1 LHNAEEIERK
11 DIRVGDDVVVEKAG
25 KIIPHVVRA
34 EQHLR
39 KTELPPFQ
47 FPTDCPECGEPLSKD
62 EGGVSIRCTN
72 IECPAQIRERI
83 LFFASRK
90 AMNID
95 GLGEKIV
102 DQLVSQRLVKTCGDL
117 YRLTVDQIASLDR
130 MGKKSAVNLVEAI
143 AESRN
148 RGLSRLLN
156 ALSIRHVGVETAD
169 VLARHYQKIDA
180 LINADAGELAQ
191 INMIGPIVAESVHE
205 FFKSKHGV
213 AVIEELK
220 TLGVSVIRGGRQ
232 ETSEPQASGL
242 LPPASL
248 IGQVFSG
255 KTFVVTGKLQRFK
268 RDEIEQMIKD
278 CGGHTTGSVSKKT
291 DFVVAGE
298 DAGSKL
304 AKAGEL
310 GVPVLSEDEFLA
322 MLPDTARNE
331 VRDLF
336 GDLS

>member
-1 LHNAEEIERK
+1 MHNAEEIERK

-102 DQLVSQRLVKTCGDL
+102 DQLVSQRLVKTAADL
-117 YRLTVDQIASLDR
+117 YRLTVDQIASLER
-130 MGKKSAVNLVEAI
+130 MGKKSAANLAGAI
-143 AESRN
+143 AESKN

-156 ALSIRHVGVETAD
+156 ALSIRHVGAETAD
-169 VLARHYQKIDA
+169 ILAKHYQKIDS
-180 LINADAGELAQ
+180 LRNADTGELAQ

-213 AVIEELK
+213 AVIDELK
-220 TLGVSVIRGGRQ
+220 TLGVSMNQEMRGLKLEAGN
-232 ETSEPQASGL
+232 
-242 LPPASL
+242 
-248 IGQVFSG
+248 GQVFLG
-255 KTFVVTGKLQRFK
+255 KSFVVTGKLQKFK

-278 CGGHTTGSVSKKT
+278 LGGHAAGSVSKKT

-304 AKAGEL
+304 AKASEL
-310 GVPVLSEDEFLA
+310 GVPVLSEYEFLA

-331 VRDLF
+331 V
-336 GDLS
+336 